1 MANRRRIVR
10 PNSLEDRRA
19 ATGLINVARECEPE
33 SSASG
38 SKCQQHNAKL
48 CEPGRL
54 SGCEVRPG
62 TRRAGALNGTPL
74 GQCLLGVARGIDFG
88 KQTEA
93 VSFTIPI
100 TARRVK

>member
-1 MANRRRIVR
+1 MKHVKEVDGRPEVSVR
-10 PNSLEDRRA
+10 FRVN
-19 ATGLINVARECEPE
+19 
-33 SSASG
+33 ASG
-38 SKCQQHNAKL
+38 HVDAADFF
-48 CEPGRL
+48 P
-54 SGCEVRPG
+54 
-62 TRRAGALNGTPL
+62 AALNGTPL